1 MKILLLGSD
10 GMLGHVVKIYFSEKG
25 DEVISTTRREVN
37 SEYYF
42 DADKDINGIERIIE
56 NSKPDVVINCIG
68 ILTKGAEENKP
79 LAVKINSYL
88 PHYLD
93 ELSKKHEFKFLHVST
108 DCVFDGVD
116 GNYTEKSK
124 PNANDFYGRSKALGE
139 VINDKNVTLRTSIVG
154 PDPNEKGVGLFKWFM
169 DQEGAIGGYD
179 KVLWTG
185 VTTVW
190 LARCMDVALEN
201 NLTGLQHCV
210 NNETIDKYSLLVL
223 FKKYFDKDI
232 EINHN
237 PEVISEK
244 TLIRTSESF
253 EFDIPS
259 YEEMVSDMRDWV
271 LDHPDVYEH
280 LIDQM
285 DVDTK

>member
-25 DEVISTTRREVN
+25 DEVLSTTRREVN
-37 SEYYF
+37 SEYYY
-42 DADKDINGIERIIE
+42 DADKNIEGIEKIIE
-56 NSKPDVVINCIG
+56 VSKPDVVINCIG
-68 ILTKGAEENKP
+68 ILTKLAEEKKP
-79 LAVKINSYL
+79 LAVKVNSYL

-93 ELSKKHEFKFLHVST
+93 ELSKKYDFKFLHVST
-108 DCVFDGVD
+108 DCVFDGVE
-116 GNYTEKSK
+116 GNYIEKSK

-139 VINDKNVTLRTSIVG
+139 VVNDKNVTLRTSIVG

-169 DQEGAIGGYD
+169 GQEGAVGGYD

-210 NNETIDKYSLLVL
+210 NNETIDKYSLLLL
-223 FKKYFDKDI
+223 FKKYFNKDI

-244 TLIRTSESF
+244 TLVRTSESF

-259 YEEMVSDMRDWV
+259 YEKMVSDMRDWV

-280 LIDQM
+280 LISQM
-285 DVDTK
+285 GQNAK

>member
-10 GMLGHVVKIYFSEKG
+10 GMLGHVVKIYFTEKG
-25 DEVISTTRREVN
+25 YEVLSTTRREVN
-37 SEYYF
+37 SEYYY
-42 DADKDINGIERIIE
+42 DADKDIEGIEKIIE
-56 NSKPDVVINCIG
+56 KSTPDVVINCIG
-68 ILTKGAEENKP
+68 ILTKLAEEKKP
-79 LAVKINSYL
+79 LAVKVNSYL

-93 ELSKKHEFKFLHVST
+93 ELSRRYSFKFLHVST
-108 DCVFDGVD
+108 DCVFDGIE

-124 PNANDFYGRSKALGE
+124 PNANDFYGKSKALGE
-139 VINDKNVTLRTSIVG
+139 VVNDRNVTLRTSIVG
-154 PDPNEKGVGLFKWFM
+154 PDPNENGVGLFKWFM

-280 LIDQM
+280 LISQM
-285 DVDTK
+285 GKDAK